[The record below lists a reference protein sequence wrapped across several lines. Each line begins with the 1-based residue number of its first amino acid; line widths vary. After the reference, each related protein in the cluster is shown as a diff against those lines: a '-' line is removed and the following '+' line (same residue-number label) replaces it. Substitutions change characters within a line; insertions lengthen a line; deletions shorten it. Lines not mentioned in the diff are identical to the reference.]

1 MNTKILLVIP
11 TILLS
16 GAALAEEG
24 GPFYCSHG
32 DLERRV
38 EVVYETGGAMPCQVQ
53 YHKDTEAPGEPQI
66 LWTAQNE
73 LGYCEER
80 ASEFVGKLEE
90 WGWDCATTVAAADES
105 AQPEVDDTEELAPAE
120 EAE

>member
-1 MNTKILLVIP
+1 MNTKILLAVP
-11 TILLS
+11 SLLLS
-16 GAALAEEG
+16 GAVLAEEG

-38 EVVYETGGAMPCQVQ
+38 EIVYETGGAMPCEVQ
-53 YHKDTEAPGEPQI
+53 YHKDTEAPGEHQV

-73 LGYCEER
+73 LGYCEEQ

-90 WGWDCATTVAAADES
+90 WGWDCATMAATGDELTE
-105 AQPEVDDTEELAPAE
+105 PEVDDTEELAPAE